1 MYKVTEKR
9 LRQKFAEINRMVFDG
24 KLEYSAI
31 NVLEIEDSASEAGW
45 CVPEDDGNV
54 YFGVMSEFPC
64 VHSFTDT
71 LAHEMIHLHQIVND
85 LPVNHGKFFKKW
97 ANIAESCGYYAD

>member
-9 LRQKFAEINRMVFDG
+9 LRQKFAEINRTVFDG
-24 KLEYSAI
+24 KLEFSAI
-31 NVLEIEDSASEAGW
+31 DVLEIEDSDSEAGW

-54 YFGVMSEFPC
+54 YFGVMAEFPC

-85 LPVNHGKFFKKW
+85 RPVCHDEYFEKW
-97 ANIAESCGYYAD
+97 VDIADRYGYYAD

>member
-9 LRQKFAEINRMVFDG
+9 LRQKFAEINRTVFDG
-24 KLEYSAI
+24 KLEFSAI
-31 NVLEIEDSASEAGW
+31 DVLEIEDSDSEAGW

-54 YFGVMSEFPC
+54 YFGVMAEFPC

-71 LAHEMIHLHQIVND
+71 LAHEMIHLHQIVNNK
-85 LPVNHGKFFKKW
+85 PVNHGKYFKTW
-97 ANIAESCGYYAD
+97 AERCESQGYYAD